1 MFRRISNSNN
11 LGKTILNEYRRIRL
25 KIVDKNHT
33 ISLSLK
39 GTGVLLIGC
48 CATVVTFT
56 SGFSAFSSSV
66 REMDKRIH
74 DVNEALSFSLA
85 KSKALFPE
93 DTGSSPIY
101 IPRTELENKIKN
113 MYLNNNL
120 ISCAHNFIYSPKGAG
135 KSSLVA

>member
-1 MFRRISNSNN
+1 MLQRICDSSNR
-11 LGKTILNEYRRIRL
+11 GKTILNEYRLTRL

-39 GTGVLLIGC
+39 GTGALLIGC

-56 SGFSAFSSSV
+56 SGFSAFLSSV

-85 KSKALFPE
+85 KSKALYPE

-101 IPRTELENKIKN
+101 IP
-113 MYLNNNL
+113 
-120 ISCAHNFIYSPKGAG
+120 
-135 KSSLVA
+135 